1 MGIPRPRVSAR
12 LAFVVPRPSL
22 VSVDI
27 VADGSR
33 TWSYHCV
40 RLLTVLS
47 VLALASAGTAAWA
60 GPGDTVPPNR
70 VTVITDS
77 VGGVLFWVAEA
88 RATLARGLDLDLETK
103 TCRRLVDPG
112 CPAYDDL
119 APSSALETI
128 VSRGRELGPTVVI
141 DVGYNDQP
149 ELYAAHLDEVMR
161 ALLAAG
167 VRHVVWVTLGEAQE
181 SWALSNAQIRA
192 APQRW
197 PQLVVADWAQ
207 ASAGKQWFVDGVH
220 MTSDG
225 GLAFAE
231 FLRPFVLQACGEPCA
246 PPPLLAITTS
256 RLPAGHVGKPYATA
270 LSARGGVL
278 PYRWSVAGL
287 PPGLHLSVDGRIR
300 GVPRAKGISRVRL
313 RLQDAWDDEGVLEL
327 ALRVR
332 R

>member
-1 MGIPRPRVSAR
+1 M
-12 LAFVVPRPSL
+12 
-22 VSVDI
+22 
-27 VADGSR
+27 
-33 TWSYHCV
+33 
-40 RLLTVLS
+40 RLLTVFS
-47 VLALASAGTAAWA
+47 VLALASVDVAASA
-60 GPGDTVPPNR
+60 GPADTVPPNR
-70 VTVITDS
+70 VTMITDS

-88 RATLARGLDLDLETK
+88 RAKLARGLDLDLETK
-103 TCRRLVDPG
+103 TCRKLVDPG

-128 VSRGRELGPTVVI
+128 MSRGRELGPTVVI

-149 ELYAAHLDEVMR
+149 ELYGAHLDEVMQ

-192 APQRW
+192 ATQRW
-197 PQLVVADWAQ
+197 PQLFVADWAQ

-231 FLRPFVLQACGEPCA
+231 FLRPFVLKACGEPCA
-246 PPPLLAITTS
+246 PPPLLGIMTS
-256 RLPAGHVGKPYATA
+256 RLTAGRVDKPYATV
-270 LSARGGVL
+270 LSARGGAL
-278 PYRWSVAGL
+278 PYRWSAVGL
-287 PPGLHLSVDGRIR
+287 PPGLHLSIDGRIR
-300 GVPRAKGISRVRL
+300 GVPRAKGISHVRL
-313 RLQDAWDDEGVLEL
+313 RLQDAWDDESVLEL